1 MLITTGSIAI
11 AVVVT
16 FLLTL
21 LIGVPLGMLLM
32 YCITW
37 KMSTARTSSAEPR
50 TVPASMTAAAAA
62 PVYDVV
68 GPGPEKFEMEGN
80 TAYGPVRR

>member
-1 MLITTGSIAI
+1 MS
-11 AVVVT
+11 VVVT

-21 LIGVPLGMLLM
+21 LIGLLGMLLV
-32 YCITW
+32 YCIMRRRLQQHSYHTEPGTT
-37 KMSTARTSSAEPR
+37 TA
-50 TVPASMTAAAAA
+50 PATMTAAAAAA

>member
-1 MLITTGSIAI
+1 MAI

-16 FLLTL
+16 FLVTFLLTL
-21 LIGVPLGMLLM
+21 LTGLPLGMLVM
-32 YCITW
+32 YCIMRRRLQQQHTEPGT
-37 KMSTARTSSAEPR
+37 STEPA
-50 TVPASMTAAAAA
+50 TKTAAAAVA
-62 PVYDVV
+62 PVYDLV